1 MKTITQEQIKVVMK
15 TMQDLNIPIQTYL
28 SLQDFF
34 DKLPVVEAKNE
45 KK

>member
-1 MKTITQEQIKVVMK
+1 MRTITQEQIKAVMK
-15 TMQDLNIPIQTYL
+15 TMQDLNIPIQTYI

-34 DKLPVVEAKNE
+34 DKLPAVEVKNE